1 MKVPSWESGF
11 EFRISNFEFNQW
23 LPAAVFLLFLVA
35 CAAPAFADTPDEEAL
50 YALWGDQQK
59 DPGNH
64 AALAQ
69 DAAAFEQ
76 RFPSSPLVPVAR
88 GLAAWHLLESGD
100 FDGGK
105 QLLEKMAAAG
115 ADPVAAIGAEMARR
129 WLTRLDREQVAAALQ
144 KVYAEDLEYPET
156 LAAVGALPPES
167 RPPMTDRWGAAWL
180 YTPAAFK
187 KLQTGDRQTFIL
199 ESTRLGNGSELKRA
213 LALPYGAGFTFKP
226 VKVMPPI
233 GGKAVIVFRSAD
245 GRTATVSEGAAGS
258 DLGLAYLGDEVLIL
272 SSGDYWSIQPRPS
285 S

>member
-1 MKVPSWESGF
+1 MRSRNS
-11 EFRISNFEFNQW
+11 
-23 LPAAVFLLFLVA
+23 AVLLLFIA
-35 CAAPAFADTPDEEAL
+35 CATPLFAGKPDETAL
-50 YALWGDQQK
+50 QTLWADQQK

-64 AALAQ
+64 AALAHE
-69 DAAAFEQ
+69 AAAFEQ
-76 RFPSSPLVPVAR
+76 HFPASPLIPVAR

-100 FDGGK
+100 FDGAK
-105 QLLEKMAAAG
+105 QLLDTMASAG

-156 LAAVGALPPES
+156 LAAVSALAPPFH
-167 RPPMTDRWGAAWL
+167 PPMTDRWGAAWL

-187 KLQTGDRQTFIL
+187 KLQIGDRQTFIL
-199 ESTRLGNGSELKRA
+199 ESSKLGDGSELKRA

-226 VKVMPPI
+226 VKLMPPI
-233 GGKAVIVFRSAD
+233 GGKAVIVFQSAE
-245 GRTATVSEGAAGS
+245 GKTATVSEGAAGS

-272 SSGDYWSIQPRPS
+272 STGDYWSFQPRPS